1 MRFNQYLSERFLTFL
16 HADSA
21 ERELYAKEV
30 YDLLQKAYEY
40 IGGLKGSGFNDVED
54 MKKNIP
60 IWKLVRQDGKIVA
73 VAMYKDKEGRKR
85 VAIASDG
92 SVKGKQR
99 LAEIV
104 KDDMEKE
111 RAYAEI
117 SGGSLRFS
125 KRQVTGFE
133 DFVIRPEEVE
143 KIVDDEIIY
152 PVDSDDPEV
161 EANPELEEFFYQRKI
176 GSEWKTK
183 IMTGTPFVDIY

>member
-16 HADSA
+16 HANSA

-85 VAIASDG
+85 VAIASYG

-125 KRQVTGFE
+125 KRQVSNFE
-133 DFVIRPEEVE
+133 DFVIPPEEVE

-152 PVDSDDPEV
+152 PVDPDDPEV
-161 EANPELEEFFYQRKI
+161 EANPRTRRIFLSKKI

>member
-1 MRFNQYLSERFLTFL
+1 MKFKQFISERFLTFL

-92 SVKGKQR
+92 SQKGKQK

-104 KDDMEKE
+104 RDDMKKE

-133 DFVIRPEEVE
+133 DFVIHPEEVE

-152 PVDSDDPEV
+152 PVDPDDPEV
-161 EANPELEEFFYQRKI
+161 EANPELKEFFYQRKI

>member
-1 MRFNQYLSERFLTFL
+1 MKFKQFISERFLTFL

-125 KRQVTGFE
+125 KRQVTDFE

-152 PVDSDDPEV
+152 PVDPDDPEV
-161 EANPELEEFFYQRKI
+161 ESNPELEKFFYQRKI